1 MLRWQL
7 AEAGR
12 RVTGPQCLGAYIRLL
27 SNRKFPELETL
38 QLVENIERHSV
49 LIANFRGSR

>member
-1 MLRWQL
+1 MLCWQL

-12 RVTGPQCLGAYIRLL
+12 RVKGRQGLGASLRLL

-38 QLVENIERHSV
+38 QLLENIERHSV

>member
-1 MLRWQL
+1 MLCWQL
-7 AEAGR
+7 AGEER
-12 RVTGPQCLGAYIRLL
+12 RAEDRERLGAYIRLL

-38 QLVENIERHSV
+38 QLLENIERHGV